1 MATLQGEPFFFV
13 KEQLVRA
20 LADYEAQNA
29 GVLDSLQGSET
40 EINKRWAWSAVGLKN
55 GEFLVAA
62 SAPAVVREGLPAA
75 IKLLRAVRT

>member
-29 GVLDSLQGSET
+29 GVLNSLQGTEAET
-40 EINKRWAWSAVGLKN
+40 NKR
-55 GEFLVAA
+55 
-62 SAPAVVREGLPAA
+62 
-75 IKLLRAVRT
+75 